1 MTFKNKVEPKNR
13 GFEYEEIVNDFT
25 GLIFHCPNCDEVF
38 HLHIA
43 NVRLKAKKVK
53 T

>member
-1 MTFKNKVEPKNR
+1 MTFKNKVKAPKQE
-13 GFEYEEIVNDFT
+13 FEYTEQVHDFT

-43 NVRLKAKKVK
+43 NVRLEK
-53 T
+53 